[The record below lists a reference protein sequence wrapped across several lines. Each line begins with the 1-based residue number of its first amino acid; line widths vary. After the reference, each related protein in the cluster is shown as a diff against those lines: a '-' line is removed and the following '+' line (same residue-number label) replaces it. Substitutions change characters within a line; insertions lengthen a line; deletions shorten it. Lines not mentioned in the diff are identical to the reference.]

1 MNRIHVTEQMPY
13 EVKERR
19 ASIQLVNIE
28 PNVEMHSGR
37 IYHQDSPQTIHVTL
51 PAGTILTPVDQQ
63 TQSNYTRKA
72 SLQLHQAPMLV
83 QQFHHTP
90 TIPITHP
97 SAAPYQPVFLH
108 QGNQQQMQQVVY
120 FEDLDQMHMAPVV
133 TAKVVKKAP
142 SVVYRMVPM

>member
-37 IYHQDSPQTIHVTL
+37 IYQQDSPQTIHVTL
-51 PAGTILTPVDQQ
+51 PAGTVLTAVDQQ
-63 TQSNYTRKA
+63 NQSNYTRRP
-72 SLQLHQAPMLV
+72 SLQLQQAPVLV
-83 QQFHHTP
+83 QQVHHT
-90 TIPITHP
+90 PITHP
-97 SAAPYQPVFLH
+97 SAGQFQPVYLQ
-108 QGNQQQMQQVVY
+108 QGQQQMQQVVY
-120 FEDLDQMHMAPVV
+120 IEESDPVHMAPVV

-142 SVVYRMVPM
+142 SVVYKMVPM

>member
-1 MNRIHVTEQMPY
+1 MPY
-13 EVKERR
+13 EIKERR

-51 PAGTILTPVDQQ
+51 PAGTVLTPVDQHS
-63 TQSNYTRKA
+63 QSSYTRRA
-72 SLQLHQAPMLV
+72 SLQLQQAPMLV

-90 TIPITHP
+90 ITHP
-97 SAAPYQPVFLH
+97 SAGPYQPVFLQ

-120 FEDLDQMHMAPVV
+120 FEDSDPVHMAPVV
-133 TAKVVKKAP
+133 TARVVKKAP
-142 SVVYRMVPM
+142 SVVYKMVPM